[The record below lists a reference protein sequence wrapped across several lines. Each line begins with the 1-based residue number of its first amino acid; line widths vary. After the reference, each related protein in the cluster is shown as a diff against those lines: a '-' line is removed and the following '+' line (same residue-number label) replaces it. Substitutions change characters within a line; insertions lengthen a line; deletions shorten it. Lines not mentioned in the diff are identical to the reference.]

1 MHQLFTAARP
11 AAGRFALMVLLA
23 SGLACGGARSED
35 GEVEPDMTYDRDTPA
50 ALTISN
56 NHWLD
61 VIIFVFHDGEMSRVG
76 TVTAASN
83 GNFTLVPWMLGQ
95 SRNIRLL
102 ADPVGSE
109 GWIRS
114 EMINVQPGQSIE
126 WRLESQLSRSS
137 VMVY

>member
-1 MHQLFTAARP
+1 MRHLLAGLSLPASRLALIGLL
-11 AAGRFALMVLLA
+11 AAGV
-23 SGLACGGARSED
+23 ACGSGRTEE
-35 GEVEPDMTYDRDTPA
+35 GEVEPELEYDRNTPV
-50 ALTISN
+50 ALTIAN

-61 VIIFVFHDGEMSRVG
+61 VIVFIFHDGEMSRVG
-76 TVTAASN
+76 SVTAASN
-83 GNFTLVPWMLGQ
+83 GSFTLAPWMLGQ
-95 SRNIRLL
+95 SRNVRLL

>member
-1 MHQLFTAARP
+1 MPHLFAAIRP
-11 AAGRFALMVLLA
+11 SAGRLALLA
-23 SGLACGGARSED
+23 LLGAGAGCGGTQADD
-35 GEVEPDMTYDRDTPA
+35 GSVDPEPEYDRNTPV
-50 ALTISN
+50 ALTVAN

-61 VIIFVFHDGEMSRVG
+61 VIVFVFHDGEMSRVG
-76 TVTAASN
+76 SVTAASN
-83 GNFTLVPWMLGQ
+83 GTFTLAPWMLGQ
-95 SRNIRLL
+95 SRSVRLL

-126 WRLESQLSRSS
+126 WRLESQLARSS

>member
-1 MHQLFTAARP
+1 MRHFLIAFHP
-11 AAGRFALMVLLA
+11 SAGRFALMALLA
-23 SGLACGGARSED
+23 SGMACGGGRSEEGD
-35 GEVEPDMTYDRDTPA
+35 VEPEVAYDRDTPA
-50 ALTISN
+50 ALTIAN

-83 GNFTLVPWMLGQ
+83 ANFTLPPWMLGQ
-95 SRNIRLL
+95 SRNVRLL

-114 EMINVQPGQSIE
+114 EVIQVQPGQSIE
-126 WRLESQLSRSS
+126 WRLESQLARSS

>member
-1 MHQLFTAARP
+1 MRHLFAAIRP
-11 AAGRFALMVLLA
+11 SAGRLALMALLAAGT
-23 SGLACGGARSED
+23 GCGGGRGDEGD
-35 GEVEPDMTYDRDTPA
+35 VEPEAFYDRDTPV
-50 ALTISN
+50 ALTIAN

-61 VIIFVFHDGEMSRVG
+61 VIIFIFHDGEMSRVG

-83 GNFTLVPWMLGQ
+83 GNFTLAPWMLGQ
-95 SRNIRLL
+95 SRNVRLL

-114 EMINVQPGQSIE
+114 DMINVQPGQSIE
-126 WRLESQLSRSS
+126 WRLESQLARSS

>member
-1 MHQLFTAARP
+1 MLHRFATIRLS
-11 AAGRFALMVLLA
+11 AGRFALLALLA
-23 SGLACGGARSED
+23 AGAGCGTGRSED
-35 GEVEPDMTYDRDTPA
+35 GDVEPEIMYDRDTPV
-50 ALTISN
+50 ALTIAN

-61 VIIFVFHDGEMSRVG
+61 VIIFIFHDGEMSRVG

-83 GNFTLVPWMLGQ
+83 GNFTLAPWMLGQ
-95 SRNIRLL
+95 SRNVRLL

-126 WRLESQLSRSS
+126 WRLESQLARSS

>member
-1 MHQLFTAARP
+1 MRHLRTAIRP
-11 AAGRFALMVLLA
+11 SAGRLALLAVLLA
-23 SGLACGGARSED
+23 GVGCGGRADEGD
-35 GEVEPDMTYDRDTPA
+35 VEPEMDYDPNTPV

-61 VIIFVFHDGEMSRVG
+61 VIVFVFHDGEMSRVG

-83 GNFTLVPWMLGQ
+83 GSFTLAPWMLGQ
-95 SRNIRLL
+95 SRNVRLL

-114 EMINVQPGQSIE
+114 ESINVQPGQSIE
-126 WRLESQLSRSS
+126 WRLESQLARST